1 MFHPVMRR
9 HTTIVPAALL
19 LAITLMAA
27 VALLV
32 PSARAQQLPTS
43 TPAPTF
49 PITFS
54 GPVES
59 VGPRFIVVNG
69 LLVDLVQ
76 ATVPQNGMQLGAVVT
91 VSGNLIDSMIVA
103 SRVELGD
110 TTGNVVQPPTA
121 TPASITTPTPPPLDL
136 RGSVRGDDGRARRIV
151 VQGPVREI
159 TPTSLRIFNLEV
171 DYDPTIVN
179 VTNIQVGD
187 NVRVEGDFVIVN
199 NTYNIVAMNVTVV
212 NTPVFR
218 GGSVDS
224 RPSDSIDTRQSDR
237 ASDRDSVQPAQPPP
251 PPPPAPAPSRGS
263 DSAASGRGSVSA
275 ASGRDS

>member
-19 LAITLMAA
+19 LAITLIAA

-32 PSARAQQLPTS
+32 PSARAQQPPTS

-110 TTGNVVQPPTA
+110 TTGNVVQPPPA
-121 TPASITTPTPPPLDL
+121 TPANITTPTPPPLDL

>member
-19 LAITLMAA
+19 LAITLIAA

-32 PSARAQQLPTS
+32 PSARAQQPPTS